1 VRTKTC
7 PLFHSPVGSARVPR
21 DCEREIVVPGLR
33 PSRMWLEC
41 LPLQGAN
48 QNLSAFFLRKAGASY
63 LAMNPDADTN
73 DLFPDFSPVPQMV
86 FVNDS
91 VSLQTEA
98 DQRVILVHGV
108 VYSHYSREDRTAEA
122 YALVSL
128 YESGYVDQN
137 DLARSFGYS
146 TRTLRRF
153 QQRLHSGGLNALVR
167 PEGRPAGGSTGP
179 KPTARDRTILRLKT
193 RGLSNRGIGG
203 RLGLSEMMI
212 RKILRRLGWQPAPEA
227 TLPLLSKADPPTEPA
242 TISHSSSD
250 HIPLPAAPPPPLP
263 REEPGVKPAAQS
275 FDQNPLDRS
284 IDRLWAAL
292 GLLDDA
298 LPLFAPAQNLPRAGV
313 LLAIPALNVSGLL
326 SAAEKIY
333 GSLRPSFYGLRTTLV
348 AYVLLALL
356 RIPRPEALKEYPPG
370 ELGRIVG
377 LDRMPEVKTLRR
389 KLARLAAGKG
399 SFQLGQEI
407 ARQRIR
413 EHGHVLGFLYVD
425 GHVRAYHG
433 KHTIPKAYV
442 TRARLASPATT
453 DYWVNDKRG
462 DPLFVVTAEAN
473 AALTRMLPTVLGEVR
488 KLLGPKRRAT
498 VVFDRGGWSPKLF
511 RELLALDFDIL
522 TYRKGR
528 TRRIAEARFTS
539 HKARLD
545 GRRVRYLL
553 HEQPVRFLKGKLRL
567 RQITRLTQGGH
578 QTPIVT
584 SRWDLR
590 AIVLAYRMFERWRQE
605 NFFKYVREEYLID
618 ALADHQIE
626 PDDPNRSV
634 PNPARK
640 AIEKELR
647 QMQTEL
653 GKLRASYAA
662 ITLDARPRRLP
673 RTEVK
678 KAKEKLRTE
687 IAQAKARLEK
697 LQAQHHALPRRVSV
711 AQAQKGQAVVKLS
724 TERKH
729 LTNVLKMV
737 AYQIES
743 DLLELIRPHYK
754 RVEEEGRTFI
764 QTALQDAAD
773 LEPTEDQLHMT
784 LAPLSSPHRSRVLE
798 ALCAALNE
806 THTKFPGTELEI
818 HYSVATAPESPK
830 SGQVPKVLCQEI

>member
-1 VRTKTC
+1 MDKSESSLLLIGFFFQAEDGIRDWSVTGVQTC
-7 PLFHSPVGSARVPR
+7 ALPISAPL
-21 DCEREIVVPGLR
+21 
-33 PSRMWLEC
+33 
-41 LPLQGAN
+41 
-48 QNLSAFFLRKAGASY
+48 
-63 LAMNPDADTN
+63 
-73 DLFPDFSPVPQMV
+73 
-86 FVNDS
+86 
-91 VSLQTEA
+91 
-98 DQRVILVHGV
+98 
-108 VYSHYSREDRTAEA
+108 
-122 YALVSL
+122 
-128 YESGYVDQN
+128 
-137 DLARSFGYS
+137 
-146 TRTLRRF
+146 
-153 QQRLHSGGLNALVR
+153 
-167 PEGRPAGGSTGP
+167 
-179 KPTARDRTILRLKT
+179 
-193 RGLSNRGIGG
+193 
-203 RLGLSEMMI
+203 
-212 RKILRRLGWQPAPEA
+212 
-227 TLPLLSKADPPTEPA
+227 
-242 TISHSSSD
+242 
-250 HIPLPAAPPPPLP
+250 PPPPQ
-263 REEPGVKPAAQS
+263 RQEPGVKPAAQS

-284 IDRLWAAL
+284 MDRLWAAL

-313 LLAIPALNVSGLL
+313 LLAIPALVASGLL

-333 GSLRPSFYGLRTTLV
+333 GSLHPSFSGLRTTLV
-348 AYVLLALL
+348 AYVLLSLL
-356 RIPRPEALKEYPPG
+356 RFPRPETLKEYSPG

-389 KLARLAAGKG
+389 KLSQLAARKG
-399 SFQLGQEI
+399 GQALGQEI
-407 ARQRIR
+407 AQRRIR
-413 EHGHVLGFLYVD
+413 EHGHVFGFLYVD

-433 KHTIPKAYV
+433 KHTIPKAYI
-442 TRARLASPATT
+442 TRARLAAPATT

-511 RELLALDFDIL
+511 RELLALDFDLL

-528 TRRIAEARFTS
+528 TRRIAEARFTQ
-539 HKARLD
+539 HKAKLD

-567 RQITRLTQGGH
+567 RQITRLTEGGH

-618 ALADHQIE
+618 PLADYEIE
-626 PDDPNRSV
+626 PDDANRSV

-647 QMQTEL
+647 RMRVQL
-653 GKLRASYAA
+653 AKLRANYAA
-662 ITLDARPRRLP
+662 ITLEARPRRLP
-673 RTEVK
+673 RTAAK

-697 LQAQHHALPRRVSV
+697 LQAQHHALPRRVPV
-711 AQAQKGQAVVKLS
+711 AEAQKGQAVVKLS

-737 AYQIES
+737 AYHIES

-764 QTALQDAAD
+764 QAALQDAAD
-773 LEPTEDQLHMT
+773 LEPIEDQLRIT

-798 ALCAALNE
+798 TLCQALNQ
-806 THTKFPGTELEI
+806 THTRFPGTQLEI
-818 HYSVATAPESPK
+818 HYAVPASPK
-830 SGQVPKVLCQEI
+830 SGQVSEVPCQEF